1 MPSVAAPF
9 YINVVNQI
17 GEYMCEIRVVLEQDG
32 VEELLMQ
39 NVTRLEV
46 LESSVAITSLFEGS
60 REIPNSVIRNID
72 FLAGKVF
79 LQKRS

>member
-1 MPSVAAPF
+1 
-9 YINVVNQI
+9 
-17 GEYMCEIRVVLEQDG
+17 MCEIRVVLEQDG
-32 VEELLMQ
+32 AEELLMQ

-60 REIPNSVIRNID
+60 REIPNSVVRNID

>member
-1 MPSVAAPF
+1 
-9 YINVVNQI
+9 
-17 GEYMCEIRVVLEQDG
+17 MCEIRVVLEQDG

-39 NVTRLEV
+39 NVTRLDV

-79 LQKRS
+79 LQKRR

>member
-1 MPSVAAPF
+1 
-9 YINVVNQI
+9 
-17 GEYMCEIRVVLEQDG
+17 MCEIRVVLEQNG
-32 VEELLMQ
+32 IEELLMQ

-60 REIPNSVIRNID
+60 REIPNSVVRNID

>member
-1 MPSVAAPF
+1 
-9 YINVVNQI
+9 
-17 GEYMCEIRVVLEQDG
+17 MCEIRVVLEQDG

-39 NVTRLEV
+39 NVTRLDV

-79 LQKRS
+79 LQKRC

>member
-1 MPSVAAPF
+1 
-9 YINVVNQI
+9 
-17 GEYMCEIRVVLEQDG
+17 MCEIRVVLEQDG

-39 NVTRLEV
+39 NVTRLDV

-79 LQKRS
+79 LQKRY

>member
-1 MPSVAAPF
+1 
-9 YINVVNQI
+9 
-17 GEYMCEIRVVLEQDG
+17 MCEIRVVMEQNG

-39 NVTRLEV
+39 NVTKLVV
-46 LESSVAITSLFEGS
+46 LKSSVSITSLFEGS
-60 REIPNSVIRNID
+60 REIQDAAIRDID